1 MTAFVVRHIAAPE
14 RLESLAA
21 LRAAIPN
28 LVVVEDQIRNAMH
41 TFQLALAHQ
50 ASNGGVV
57 HLEDDI
63 MLCDRFVERVEAAVA
78 ERPDDPIQF
87 FSRRGAD
94 AVQGSRWM
102 PGSSFSMNQAFYLP
116 RGMSGRLLEFSETW
130 SRIEEHPT
138 GYDLMMADAFKSW
151 KQRYWLHVPSLVQH
165 RVGVSL
171 IDRRRAWSRQSATFE
186 GGLL

>member
-1 MTAFVVRHIAAPE
+1 MIAFVVRHVASPE
-14 RLESLAA
+14 RADSLAA
-21 LRAAIPN
+21 LRDAIPN
-28 LVVVEDQIRNAMH
+28 LIVVEDQLRDAMH
-41 TFQLALAHQ
+41 TFQLAMAHQ
-50 ASNGGVV
+50 AALGGVV

-63 MLCDRFVERVEAAVA
+63 LLCDRFVERVEAAVA
-78 ERPDDPIQF
+78 ERPRAPIQF
-87 FSRRGAD
+87 FSRRAAD

-116 RGMSGRLLEFSETW
+116 AGMSQRMLEFSEAW
-130 SRIEEHPT
+130 PRHDEHPT
-138 GYDLMMADAFKSW
+138 GYDILMADAFKAW
-151 KQRYWLHVPSLVQH
+151 RQRYWLHVPSLVQH